1 MRTLTGA
8 ATAAIT
14 LALTVNS
21 VFAADLSNGAAADLE
36 ERVAELEAMTAD
48 KGTRKTTLVVYGE
61 VSTAVLFQDNTGGP
75 SGNSYKGMGDN
86 PNDPTRF
93 GFTGVGKLSPGW
105 TAGYRVEIGVD
116 GLGGVGSA
124 TVSGHPVTLGG
135 LGSTDRLDGI
145 LNVRQANWWI
155 ESKSVGR
162 VTMGRQDMADS
173 GVAQVSLA
181 NTNVAALGVLGFGA
195 VNRNDGVS
203 YKTPEMGGFVVSAS
217 YANDTNRAVAIRYV
231 GEGGGFRLAS
241 GVAYSMTASH
251 AAIASLPFPLPPV
264 YPHVDNYN
272 PDNSISG
279 SASIMH
285 VKSGLF
291 LNAAFGVN
299 TQDVSGGVVSGAKS
313 MSWEA
318 RGGLEKNLTG
328 TGNTTFYAEYVKR
341 NSSQAL
347 DVTSWGFNPNAST
360 AYGAGVIQS
369 FDSAALD
376 LFAAFRHAEGSAIT
390 ASNSF
395 LAGAKIRF

>member
-1 MRTLTGA
+1 
-8 ATAAIT
+8 
-14 LALTVNS
+14 
-21 VFAADLSNGAAADLE
+21 
-36 ERVAELEAMTAD
+36 
-48 KGTRKTTLVVYGE
+48 
-61 VSTAVLFQDNTGGP
+61 
-75 SGNSYKGMGDN
+75 
-86 PNDPTRF
+86 
-93 GFTGVGKLSPGW
+93 
-105 TAGYRVEIGVD
+105 
-116 GLGGVGSA
+116 
-124 TVSGHPVTLGG
+124 
-135 LGSTDRLDGI
+135 
-145 LNVRQANWWI
+145 
-155 ESKSVGR
+155 
-162 VTMGRQDMADS
+162 
-173 GVAQVSLA
+173 
-181 NTNVAALGVLGFGA
+181 
-195 VNRNDGVS
+195 
-203 YKTPEMGGFVVSAS
+203 
-217 YANDTNRAVAIRYV
+217 
-231 GEGGGFRLAS
+231 
-241 GVAYSMTASH
+241 
-251 AAIASLPFPLPPV
+251 
-264 YPHVDNYN
+264 VDNYN